1 MATLYWHIMS
11 RTSANMDPATLLS
24 MPPELLAKAVLH
36 RREQLL
42 QSLPSRLEELRE
54 ELKSIVPVASESVN
68 KRNELD
74 EKVALLKNE
83 RNENK
88 VKAFELINRSKELR
102 EQLLEEGRLKNP
114 DPKWAKD
121 KLMEEISSMEE
132 VFQTTAGDH
141 KAEQKFLRK
150 VKGMMAEHQAGVDAR
165 IKANPELQEL
175 NEIQSRIKPLFD
187 AAEKAHDAMLELVAE
202 RAPYHDSWRKQS
214 SLEQSL
220 ISQIRT
226 IEEVLATSSKAEG
239 YWKNCLENGFTGL
252 GSAAEEIR
260 KGGLSSI
267 AKRRK
272 NRQESEKS
280 RIEQSKGEE
289 E

>member
-1 MATLYWHIMS
+1 MATLYWRIMS
-11 RTSANMDPATLLS
+11 RTVAHMDPATLLS

-42 QSLPSRLEELRE
+42 QSLPSHLEELRV
-54 ELKSIVPVASESVN
+54 ELNSIAPVASESGKKRDDVN
-68 KRNELD
+68 D
-74 EKVALLKNE
+74 KVALLKQD
-83 RNENK
+83 RNDNK

-102 EQLLEEGRLKNP
+102 ERLLTEGRLKNP

-121 KLMEEISSMEE
+121 KLMEDISSMEE

-141 KAEQKFLRK
+141 KAERKFLRK
-150 VKGMMAEHQAGVDAR
+150 VKEMMAEHQAGVEAR

-175 NEIQSRIKPLFD
+175 NDIQALIKPHFD
-187 AAEKAHDAMLELVAE
+187 AAEKAHDTMLELVGE
-202 RAPYHDSWRKQS
+202 SGDLHESWMKES
-214 SLEQSL
+214 TLEGSLK
-220 ISQIRT
+220 SQIHT
-226 IEEVLATSSKAEG
+226 IEQVLATSSKAEE
-239 YWKNCLENGFTGL
+239 YWKNCLENGFGGL
-252 GSAAEEIR
+252 GSAAEEIS

-272 NRQESEKS
+272 QRQESEKS
-280 RIEQSKGEE
+280 RLERSRGEE

>member
-1 MATLYWHIMS
+1 
-11 RTSANMDPATLLS
+11 MDPATLLS

-150 VKGMMAEHQAGVDAR
+150 VKEMMAEHQAGVDAR

-239 YWKNCLENGFTGL
+239 YWKNCLENGFAGL

>member
-1 MATLYWHIMS
+1 
-11 RTSANMDPATLLS
+11 MDPATLLS

-42 QSLPSRLEELRE
+42 QSLPSRLEELRV
-54 ELKSIVPVASESVN
+54 ELKSIVPVASESAK
-68 KRNELD
+68 KRNALD
-74 EKVALLKNE
+74 EKVALLKKE

-88 VKAFELINRSKELR
+88 AKAFELINRSKELR

-150 VKGMMAEHQAGVDAR
+150 VKGMMAEHQADVDAR

-175 NEIQSRIKPLFD
+175 NEIQSKIKPLFD

-214 SLEQSL
+214 SLEQSI
-220 ISQIRT
+220 ISQIRA
-226 IEEVLATSSKAEG
+226 IEEVLGTSSKAES
-239 YWKNCLENGFTGL
+239 YWKNCLENGFVGL

-272 NRQESEKS
+272 ARLESGKS
-280 RIEQSKGEE
+280 KIEQSKGEE

>member
-1 MATLYWHIMS
+1 
-11 RTSANMDPATLLS
+11 MDPATLLS

-88 VKAFELINRSKELR
+88 VQAFELINRSKELR

-239 YWKNCLENGFTGL
+239 YWKNCLENGFVGL